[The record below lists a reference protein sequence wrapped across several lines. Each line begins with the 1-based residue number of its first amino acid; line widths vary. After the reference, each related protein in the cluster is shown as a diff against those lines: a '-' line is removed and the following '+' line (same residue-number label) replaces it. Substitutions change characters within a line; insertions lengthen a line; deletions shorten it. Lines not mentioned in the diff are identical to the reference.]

1 MEITG
6 DTLCG
11 LNTVC
16 PAIHFLITLLDK
28 LSVICI
34 LRTILMHSIAA
45 LKYHLF
51 HDALTLPLFTLSPS
65 LCLIYPWLL
74 TAANLCSYCEK
85 NECVLSAWKIIFFTR
100 PPLNCYHV
108 KVQKGGRKKSS
119 LRRGTGMV
127 SVSERGLGPG

>member
-74 TAANLCSYCEK
+74 TAANLCGYCEK

-108 KVQKGGRKKSS
+108 KVQKGGEEKNPVCVGGQEWCQSPR
-119 LRRGTGMV
+119 
-127 SVSERGLGPG
+127 ED